1 MAVSDSARDELRAL
15 REQVNQLMDDRVTP
29 VLHDAGRRAQKAA
42 GRAGSYAQ
50 DYADRAG
57 SYAQDAASKAG
68 GYAQT
73 YAKQARGYAE
83 DGADAVADQVRD
95 MPLIAIGVAA
105 AVGFLFGRITK

>member
-1 MAVSDSARDELRAL
+1 MAISDSARDELRAL

-29 VLHDAGRRAQKAA
+29 VLHDAGRRAQNAA
-42 GRAGSYAQ
+42 SRAGSYAQ
-50 DYADRAG
+50 DYA
-57 SYAQDAASKAG
+57 QDAASRAG

-73 YAKQARGYAE
+73 YAKRARGYAE

-95 MPLIAIGVAA
+95 TPLIAVGVAA